1 MEKIV
6 EDFLKEKGY
15 ENRIDENQESRV
27 KSWLDLFEGKDKR
40 YNVNIYNG
48 IKYVKYKI
56 KSLQLPTQVCG
67 DLADFFFNEKLDI
80 TISNKKVEK
89 AIKQCL
95 EQNHFLHNGNKLMQM
110 VKALGTGAMVP
121 YLNEQVLKINYV
133 KATNIIILK
142 ADSDEVIDVL
152 FWNKIAIKNGFEYYF
167 NMHILEDDGYV
178 IYNEKKQVVNN
189 NKLDINLGEL
199 AEIHTKSYLPKFRN
213 AIYSRNK

>member
-67 DLADFFFNEKLDI
+67 DLADFFFNEKLDDYD
-80 TISNKKVEK
+80 SYGKKNDK
-89 AIKQCL
+89 YIIINDL
-95 EQNHFLHNGNKLMQM
+95 
-110 VKALGTGAMVP
+110 
-121 YLNEQVLKINYV
+121 LKIYD
-133 KATNIIILK
+133 II
-142 ADSDEVIDVL
+142 
-152 FWNKIAIKNGFEYYF
+152 
-167 NMHILEDDGYV
+167 
-178 IYNEKKQVVNN
+178 
-189 NKLDINLGEL
+189 
-199 AEIHTKSYLPKFRN
+199 
-213 AIYSRNK
+213 

>member
-95 EQNHFLHNGNKLMQM
+95 EQNHFWHNGNKLMQM

-152 FWNKIAIKNGFEYYF
+152 FWNKTAIKNGFEYYF